1 MGFLDN
7 LLKTTREKVYNSE
20 FAQGVRDFWNKPV
33 EIPQIPKADPFQKAM
48 EAASTKFPS
57 VQNYVNKQYDTW
69 KARQPNQLANQIADK
84 AGSLWDSAQ
93 EAAPRVMDTV
103 AQGVSKVNIPV
114 SSPLLPNKGFN
125 IPVGKFVAD
134 NFLYNPESQRA
145 FPNSPAWALSDA
157 EKIQDPEEKQKALS
171 EVALNMVMAG
181 TINSPTAKSANII
194 DDVTPQVTNQYL
206 KLKGSKQP
214 DFIAEAG
221 GAISKVKDI
230 SKKKLAEI
238 LPKAE
243 QAATQASDDIAG
255 LLPAGNVPKPALQL
269 PEGLN
274 PQKEAIN
281 VGKTSWWNE
290 KTLEPKRFFKKVLP
304 ENLQKVADD
313 TIFAPLNKLRGQAA
327 DMKNA
332 YISQLQKL
340 GKEFKTGSEYSKF
353 TQMFG
358 EGKVTPEQ
366 LVAKFGDEGA
376 AKIESAD
383 KFFRN
388 AYNTLLENVNK
399 NRQAAGLDLIKQRQD
414 YYRHM
419 GELGGDQ
426 NWLSRLVNG
435 GSGEKSRS
443 IRTTRKGGETTYD
456 AVAGFIDYLDKAGRA
471 AYTDTISPTI
481 KKLAD
486 QLEKGGA
493 PEQVIGYLRK
503 YSDQILGITKD
514 EGALVNT
521 VNNVASKMRGSQ
533 VLGNVSSLVNQT
545 ASLPI
550 GINTAGWNNY
560 TKAIFSKEA
569 NAASKLSPYLK
580 DRAFS
585 TPLSLMGGIK
595 DKVVGTMG
603 KVLQSAD
610 TTITKSVWKAFYE
623 KAKAQGVDDAIK
635 FADDTV
641 ESIVGSRGIGGY
653 SQWQQSKL
661 GQILAPFTSEAQS
674 AGNKIIDLI
683 GERKAG
689 TLLGIIVTN
698 HLFNN
703 ASEKVTGQRP
713 TFDPIQAVV
722 DSYRLYTG
730 DKNTSE
736 DKVKAAARLVTET
749 LQLNPI
755 AQSMAANIYSLGES
769 ALPDIVPDSREIFGS
784 EDPTRMNVGDLYN
797 PLKSKN
803 ITGNKVAD
811 TAITFGSKFI
821 PGGNQLTKSLS
832 GILANERGYVSSKNG
847 KVMFETPKDTLGKV
861 QSVVF
866 GPNATKA
873 AKDYYNNSY
882 NRPLTEQQTA
892 VYKSLPE
899 NERTKYLQSVNES
912 TQNVNRVKEKATNV
926 GVDKNGVYTPGSGI
940 TPKTSA
946 EKKAIKEYVT
956 TALEGGQTPDEADIS
971 NGYFDGK
978 KANTSNLEDKFAVYG
993 KIKSAVDNE
1002 FYTDEQKDAIIK
1014 ASGAKKEDV
1023 EYYLNA
1029 STDDKVRLQKLLPY
1043 MNTKDH
1049 DKAVT
1054 GLMQLRR
1061 TVGDKAVLTDG
1072 MVDYLYE
1079 KDLISQDEQE
1089 VLKAIKY
1096 DEINGEFYIKKA
1108 FAKKGEGKKLTY
1120 AQASKLFNFDNL
1132 APKTTNAI
1140 SKLLA
1145 TNTSTSSNT
1154 RLVQEIL
1161 GSGYTPKLSGK
1172 KLWFKPY

>member
-7 LLKTTREKVYNSE
+7 LLKSTREKVYNSE

-33 EIPQIPKADPFQKAM
+33 QVPQVPKIDPFQKAM

-57 VQNYVNKQYDTW
+57 VQNYVNKQYENW
-69 KARQPNQLANQIADK
+69 QARQPNQIANQIVDK
-84 AGSLWDSAQ
+84 AGSLWNNASNSYFDVANNPENPVAKAFDS
-93 EAAPRVMDTV
+93 V
-103 AQGVSKVNIPV
+103 KIPV
-114 SSPLLPNKGFN
+114 STPILPGKKFD
-125 IPVGKFVAD
+125 IPVGSFAKDMIFRDNRAEDKLLAD
-134 NFLYNPESQRA
+134 AMLKPYDMQT
-145 FPNSPAWALSDA
+145 
-157 EKIQDPEEKQKALS
+157 PEEKDLVIKRGLD
-171 EVALNMVMAG
+171 LVMAG
-181 TINSPTAKSANII
+181 TVNAPTAKTSNLI
-194 DDVTPQVTNQYL
+194 DDVSRPITNQYL
-206 KLKGSKQP
+206 KLKGSKQA
-214 DFIAEAG
+214 DFIADATG
-221 GAISKVKDI
+221 GISKVKDI
-230 SKKKLAEI
+230 TKKKLTEI

-243 QAATQASDDIAG
+243 QTAAQASDEIAG
-255 LLPAGNVPKPALQL
+255 LLPAGNTPKPPLQL

-304 ENLQKVADD
+304 QNLQKVADD
-313 TIFAPLNKLRGQAA
+313 TIFTPLNNLRGQAA

-340 GKEFKTGSEYSKF
+340 GKEFKTGSEYSRF

-358 EGKVTPEQ
+358 EGKVNSEQ
-366 LVAKFGDEGA
+366 LVAKFGQEGA
-376 AKIESAD
+376 AKIEAAD

-388 AYNTLLENVNK
+388 SYDTLLNIINK

-443 IRTTRKGGETTYD
+443 IRTTRKGGETEYD
-456 AVAGFIDYLDKAGRA
+456 AVSGFIDYLDKAGRA
-471 AYTDTISPTI
+471 AYTDTISPQI

-635 FADDTV
+635 FADDAV

-755 AQSMAANIYSLGES
+755 AQSMAANIYSVGES
-769 ALPDIVPDSREIFGS
+769 AGVLPDSREVFGS

-811 TAITFGSKFI
+811 TAITFGSKFV

-847 KVMFETPKDTLGKV
+847 KVMFETPKDTLGKA
-861 QSVVF
+861 QSVIF
-866 GPNATKA
+866 GPNATKS
-873 AKDYYNNSY
+873 AKEYYNNDY
-882 NRPLTEQQTA
+882 NRPLTDEQSA

-899 NERTKYLQSVNES
+899 DKRSEYLKSVSES
-912 TQNVNRVKEKATNV
+912 TANVNRIKEGATNATKNL
-926 GVDKNGVYTPGSGI
+926 DKNGVYTPGTGLV
-940 TPKTSA
+940 PKTSA
-946 EKKAIKEYVT
+946 EKKAIKESVT
-956 TALEGGQTPDEADIS
+956 TMLEGGLVPNEQDIS

-978 KANTSNLEDKFAVYG
+978 KANTNNLEDKFAVYG
-993 KIKSAVDNE
+993 KIKSAVDSE

-1049 DKAVT
+1049 NKAVT

-1145 TNTSTSSNT
+1145 TNSSTSSNN

-1161 GSGYTPKLSGK
+1161 GGGYTPKLSGK